1 MGKRG
6 KCGKMEAK
14 AVKQAT
20 TPSTKEKDR
29 QSKDAKAAKNAKA
42 AQRLAIRKEKNLQHQ
57 GVSNGTTTTDTELM
71 EERMK
76 TGQEES

>member
-14 AVKQAT
+14 AVKQAA
-20 TPSTKEKDR
+20 TPCTKEKDR
-29 QSKDAKAAKNAKA
+29 QSKDAKA

-57 GVSNGTTTTDTELM
+57 GVSNSTTTTDTELM
-71 EERMK
+71 EE
-76 TGQEES
+76 